1 MFMFCLLRKNAKRDF
16 GRPESRNLAHSPSL
30 PPRQRYKAK
39 AGCAGSISPELH
51 RTLSASVWQSL
62 GGGRVS
68 PALTVTTCTRFLCFS
83 KQNQQPRGLFFFSSQ
98 KVYLTI
104 WHSFFPWIKA
114 VFICLSWKSLKW
126 RKFPETPCIF
136 VDCQTKKMA
145 LWSHEKSYFLLLHT

>member
-30 PPRQRYKAK
+30 PPRQRYEAK

-51 RTLSASVWQSL
+51 RTLSASVWQSW

-83 KQNQQPRGLFFFSSQ
+83 KQNQQPRGLFFLFVSKGIFDNSTF
-98 KVYLTI
+98 V
-104 WHSFFPWIKA
+104 FPLNKG
-114 VFICLSWKSLKW
+114 
-126 RKFPETPCIF
+126 R
-136 VDCQTKKMA
+136 
-145 LWSHEKSYFLLLHT
+145 FL